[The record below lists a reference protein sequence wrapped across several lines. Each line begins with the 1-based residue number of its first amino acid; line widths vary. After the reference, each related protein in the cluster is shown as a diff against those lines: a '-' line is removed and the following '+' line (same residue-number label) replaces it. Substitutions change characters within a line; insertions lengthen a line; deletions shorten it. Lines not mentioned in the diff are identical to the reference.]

1 MAIRVWAGTKPG
13 HLHLLGRYVPMTGR
27 QFGQNVSFSLTLRTW
42 EQRVMSEVD
51 RKMIL
56 MGHPIS
62 YVIYDQLLDHLTI
75 VLNVLLGLS
84 IS

>member
-1 MAIRVWAGTKPG
+1 
-13 HLHLLGRYVPMTGR
+13 MTGT
-27 QFGQNVSFSLTLRTW
+27 QFGQNVSFSCTLHTW
-42 EQRVMSEVD
+42 EPIVTAEVD